1 LHQAWNS
8 TPASLLIAQQERL
21 TMWRAAKTTT
31 IVLIGLTLRVVVLVA
46 IARETVAERQRAW
59 TA

>member
-1 LHQAWNS
+1 VELS
-8 TPASLLIAQQERL
+8 ASLAVDSAQERL
-21 TMWRAAKTTT
+21 TMWRAAKTTA

-46 IARETVAERQRAW
+46 IAREAFAERQRAW